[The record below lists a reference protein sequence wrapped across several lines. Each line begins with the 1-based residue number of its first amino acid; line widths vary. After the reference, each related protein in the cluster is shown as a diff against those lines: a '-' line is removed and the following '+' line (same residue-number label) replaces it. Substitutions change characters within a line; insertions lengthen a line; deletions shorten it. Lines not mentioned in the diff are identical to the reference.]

1 MGPLRHSV
9 TVDDEVIALRR
20 FEKITSI
27 IPALEDEGKHGEWI
41 VDAEH
46 RGASDDPV
54 QMPFV
59 GYGRAGHMLI
69 DAVHECVYDLRD
81 KMDVHDYIGVL
92 ESYGLNGEEDVLAAD
107 VSACDA
113 KCTLAMILT
122 IVRQDRFCE
131 GLLLS
136 YLESGKMLEW
146 MKRLAELD
154 EQ

>member
-1 MGPLRHSV
+1 M
-9 TVDDEVIALRR
+9 RR

-59 GYGRAGHMLI
+59 GYGRAGEMLI
-69 DAVHECVYDLRD
+69 EAVHECVEDLSEV
-81 KMDVHDYIGVL
+81 MDVHDYMGVL
-92 ESYGLNGEEDVLAAD
+92 ESYGLHGVDDIQAVDAS
-107 VSACDA
+107 VCDA
-113 KCTLAMILT
+113 KCTLAMILA

-131 GLLLS
+131 GLLLH

>member
-1 MGPLRHSV
+1 M
-9 TVDDEVIALRR
+9 IALRR

-59 GYGRAGHMLI
+59 GYGRAGEMLI
-69 DAVHECVYDLRD
+69 EAVHECVEDLSEV
-81 KMDVHDYIGVL
+81 MDVHDYMGVL
-92 ESYGLNGEEDVLAAD
+92 ESYGLHGVDDIQAVDA
-107 VSACDA
+107 SACDA
-113 KCTLAMILT
+113 KCTLAMILA

-131 GLLLS
+131 GLLLH

>member
-1 MGPLRHSV
+1 M
-9 TVDDEVIALRR
+9 RR

-59 GYGRAGHMLI
+59 GYGRAGEMLI
-69 DAVHECVYDLRD
+69 EAVHECVEDLSEV
-81 KMDVHDYIGVL
+81 MDVHDYMGVL
-92 ESYGLNGEEDVLAAD
+92 ESYGLHGVDDIQAVDA
-107 VSACDA
+107 SACDA
-113 KCTLAMILT
+113 TCTLAMILA

-131 GLLLS
+131 GLLLH

>member
-1 MGPLRHSV
+1 M
-9 TVDDEVIALRR
+9 RR

-59 GYGRAGHMLI
+59 GYGRAGEMLI
-69 DAVHECVYDLRD
+69 EAVHECVEDLSEV
-81 KMDVHDYIGVL
+81 MDVHDYMGVL
-92 ESYGLNGEEDVLAAD
+92 ESYGLHGVDDIQAVDA
-107 VSACDA
+107 STCDA
-113 KCTLAMILT
+113 KCTLAMILA

-131 GLLLS
+131 GLLLH

>member
-59 GYGRAGHMLI
+59 GYGRAGEMLI
-69 DAVHECVYDLRD
+69 EAVHECVEDLSEV
-81 KMDVHDYIGVL
+81 MDVHDYMGVL
-92 ESYGLNGEEDVLAAD
+92 ESYGLHGVDDIQAVDA
-107 VSACDA
+107 SACDA
-113 KCTLAMILT
+113 KCTLAMILA

-131 GLLLS
+131 GLLLH